1 MKFLLFKL
9 GRNTREKCLKRIK
22 PYYSWREY
30 PVRPS
35 RENAHKHQNEV
46 TTRDS
51 KLGKGETAAK
61 GSQYSRNTKIRSQM
75 YNYMIIKPRIWN
87 EKLVTSNIACTK
99 IELAVK
105 R

>member
-1 MKFLLFKL
+1 MRFP
-9 GRNTREKCLKRIK
+9 CLKRIN
-22 PYYSWREY
+22 PYYSWWEY

-46 TTRDS
+46 STRDG

-61 GSQYSRNTKIRSQM
+61 GSHISQYSRNTKIRSQM

-99 IELAVK
+99 RELAVK